1 MKIEI
6 AKKRLQY
13 ANITTFGYSDVGD
26 FTMLTESRDWW
37 QNYYVGDFFHY
48 VGDFKCINLILLNRS
63 PTSQSCYQ
71 HISSPTSVITSVG
84 ARPDE
89 NIPYFKNFLNF
100 SFSMTFNKMVPY
112 LWLIIYEF
120 WRNRPIIL
128 KRYRQDI
135 SNETHL

>member
-1 MKIEI
+1 M
-6 AKKRLQY
+6 
-13 ANITTFGYSDVGD
+13 
-26 FTMLTESRDWW
+26 ML
-37 QNYYVGDFFHY
+37 
-48 VGDFKCINLILLNRS
+48 L
-63 PTSQSCYQ
+63 
-71 HISSPTSVITSVG
+71 TSVG